1 MTLSQSVENKI
12 SQILNVYE
20 TGKKEGDP
28 SNVTIFKDGLKSLR
42 ADRKQISYGKKQ
54 TTESYGLRGL
64 IQLYC
69 NMKGAKYASYFKQK
83 LSIIGRVSL
92 VDNETFI
99 DMLKKAGTDPV
110 MSKAQELFFENEYG
124 QRAKAFFLKN
134 EFTLPLSYAVIFD
147 SIIQSGQ
154 IRDNIRVMFKEVP
167 PSKGGDEK
175 AWIKAYIKAR
185 KKWLTE
191 TSLLLAKTV
200 YRMDSFLSAIKDD
213 NWNLEKPF
221 FANGIKI
228 D

>member
-1 MTLSQSVENKI
+1 MTLSASVEKKVN
-12 SQILNVYE
+12 QILNVFE
-20 TGKKEGDP
+20 TGKLEGDP

-42 ADRKQISYGKKQ
+42 ADRKQLSYGKKQ

-92 VDNETFI
+92 ADNETFI

-110 MSKAQELFFENEYG
+110 MSKAQDMFFENEYG

-147 SIIQSGQ
+147 SIIHSGQ
-154 IRDNIRVMFKEVP
+154 IRDDIRNMFIEVP
-167 PSKGGDEK
+167 PSKGGYEK
-175 AWIKAYIKAR
+175 AWIKAYVEAR
-185 KKWLTE
+185 KDWLI
-191 TSLLLAKTV
+191 SKSPLLAKTV
-200 YRMDSFLSAIKDD
+200 YRMNSFLDAISKD

-221 FANGIKI
+221 LANGVKI

>member
-1 MTLSQSVENKI
+1 MLPASVEKKI
-12 SQILNVYE
+12 SQILNVFE

-42 ADRKQISYGKKQ
+42 ADRKQLSYGKKQ

-147 SIIQSGQ
+147 SIIHSGQ
-154 IRDNIRVMFKEVP
+154 IRDDIRNMFSEVP
-167 PSKGGDEK
+167 PSKGGDERE
-175 AWIKAYIKAR
+175 WVYQYVLNR
-185 KKWLTE
+185 KKWLK
-191 TSLLLAKTV
+191 SKGIPLSNTV
-200 YRMDSFLSAIKDD
+200 YRMTAFEDAISKD
-213 NWNLEKPF
+213 NWDLSKPF
-221 FANGIKI
+221 NANGII
-228 D
+228 IT

>member
-1 MTLSQSVENKI
+1 MTLSASVEKKVN
-12 SQILNVYE
+12 QILNVFE
-20 TGKKEGDP
+20 TGKLEGDP

-110 MSKAQELFFENEYG
+110 MSKAQDMFFENEYG

-147 SIIQSGQ
+147 SIIHSGQ
-154 IRDNIRVMFKEVP
+154 IRDDIRNMFTEKP
-167 PSKGGDEK
+167 PSKGGDERE
-175 AWIKAYIKAR
+175 WIFQYALAR
-185 KKWLTE
+185 KKWLI
-191 TSLLLAKTV
+191 SKGIPLSKTI
-200 YRMDSFLSAIKDD
+200 YRMDSFLDAMRD
-213 NWNLEKPF
+213 NWYLEKPF
-221 FANGIKI
+221 IANGVKI